1 MLQISQQQAIERY
14 DSLPQVLKEALF
26 SQESDELIWRIG
38 EAHHLNDEKKSIL
51 TTIVG
56 DVIMGFLHPD
66 DLRRELQE
74 VLGIDIRIA
83 ASISRE
89 VNKRIFYPI
98 RDEIRKVYTPIIT
111 GFQKPPMPLVEE
123 MPEEIPTKE
132 KISEETKT
140 PVEELK
146 KPSFPPRRPFPTP
159 PLVVPPIPPKPESG
173 KPFILHKQEALK
185 PVLETQMPAAGATGQ
200 KFSPFLQATPV
211 QTPPKPAA
219 AEIELGPKISD
230 RAQEVK
236 GAGETPRIV
245 HYSGFRTPLQQP
257 FETPQPKTEQQTIPP
272 VPQPKVQ
279 QQTINDKQQEVKP
292 TPPSP
297 QSQIPTQ
304 PSLPPIQKQETKE
317 QGKEI
322 EEKVIDLSSFRVV
335 GKENSGGEVI
345 DLR

>member
-1 MLQISQQQAIERY
+1 MLQITQQQTEDRY
-14 DSLPQVLKEALF
+14 ETLPQALKDALF
-26 SQESDELIWRIG
+26 SVVNAEEIWRIG
-38 EAHHLNDEKKSIL
+38 EAHHLNEEKIPQL
-51 TTIVG
+51 ADITG

-98 RDEIRKVYTPIIT
+98 RDEIRKVYTPVIT
-111 GFQKPPMPLVEE
+111 EFGKPSMPLVEE
-123 MPEEIPTKE
+123 IPEEVPTKE
-132 KISEETKT
+132 KIPEETKI
-140 PVEELK
+140 PFDRAQGKPLEMPLV
-146 KPSFPPRRPFPTP
+146 KPSIIPSPPPAPS
-159 PLVVPPIPPKPESG
+159 KPEPGKPFESPQG

-219 AEIELGPKISD
+219 VEIELGPKSFD
-230 RAQEVK
+230 KAQGGPLAKE
-236 GAGETPRIV
+236 APRIV
-245 HYSGFRTPLQQP
+245 HYSNFRTPLKQSTTQQP
-257 FETPQPKTEQQTIPP
+257 TIQQPVVEKLEKIVQKTPLTPA
-272 VPQPKVQ
+272 
-279 QQTINDKQQEVKP
+279 
-292 TPPSP
+292 PPSA